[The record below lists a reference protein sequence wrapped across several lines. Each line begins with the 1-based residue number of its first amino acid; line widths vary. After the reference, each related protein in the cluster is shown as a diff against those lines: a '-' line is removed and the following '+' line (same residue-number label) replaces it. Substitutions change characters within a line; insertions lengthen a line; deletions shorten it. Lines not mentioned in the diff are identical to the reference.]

1 MRRHHLLLAL
11 AASLLVGVLAGWF
24 QSPPSNASGA
34 NNGDAPWALPDATTL
49 ERSSATLDAGARSLR
64 WVGGNQGGDT
74 QGGQASEWT
83 LLGILPRENA
93 VLVRAGTGDAISRVE
108 VGATLPDGTRLTSV
122 ARDSAMIERDG
133 CPVGRSLYPRPTGDT
148 APSAC
153 NDAAPPKEVPPP

>member
-11 AASLLVGVLAGWF
+11 SAGLLVGVLAGWF
-24 QSPPSNASGA
+24 QSLPPNASGE
-34 NNGDAPWALPDATTL
+34 NDSDAPWALPDATTL
-49 ERSSATLDAGARSLR
+49 ERSSAMLDAGARALR

-74 QGGQASEWT
+74 QGGPASEWT

-93 VLVRAGTGDAISRVE
+93 VLVRAGSGDAISRVE
-108 VGATLPDGTRLTSV
+108 VGATLPDGARLASV

-133 CPVGRSLYPRPTGDT
+133 CRVGRPLYPRPTGDT

-153 NDAAPPKEVPPP
+153 NDGAPPKEAPSP